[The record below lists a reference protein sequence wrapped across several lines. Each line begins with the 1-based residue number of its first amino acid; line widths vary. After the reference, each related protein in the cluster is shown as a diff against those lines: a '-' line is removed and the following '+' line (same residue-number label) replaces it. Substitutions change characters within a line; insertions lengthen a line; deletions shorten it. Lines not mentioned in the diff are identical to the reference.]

1 MLSASEMFVL
11 LLGAVIYHWSLNR
24 IINMKIDAV
33 KGEISNAFMLMA
45 MMDRNAELGFRLGQ
59 PRLRKL
65 GETRQEADDNDDG
78 DI

>member
-1 MLSASEMFVL
+1 MLSASEMFIL

-24 IINMKIDAV
+24 IINMKIDAA

-59 PRLRKL
+59 PRLRKRD
-65 GETRQEADDNDDG
+65 ETADDGNESNL
-78 DI
+78 

>member
-1 MLSASEMFVL
+1 MLSAFEMFIL

-24 IINMKIDAV
+24 IINMKIDAA

-59 PRLRKL
+59 PRLRKRD
-65 GETRQEADDNDDG
+65 EVVDDG
-78 DI
+78 NESNP